1 MKKKGIFLTVI
12 LLAVAMLTLLCGCSA
27 YGKIQSAYEKAGYE
41 EQESVPNAQK
51 DALKA
56 IMGEDYENVCTVHVM
71 TRTPEG
77 LADIG
82 KTNVVIIL
90 EFKSNDAIKEEIDK
104 REGLKNLLKDSAE
117 DLQQSKIVSGNCV
130 LIINVGFDMA
140 NAYSIF
146 ESTK

>member
-1 MKKKGIFLTVI
+1 
-12 LLAVAMLTLLCGCSA
+12 
-27 YGKIQSAYEKAGYE
+27 
-41 EQESVPNAQK
+41 
-51 DALKA
+51 
-56 IMGEDYENVCTVHVM
+56 M